1 MKVRDLM
8 SHPVHS
14 CSSKDSAD
22 RAANLMWE
30 HDVGSIPVIDSETGL
45 LGVVTDRDLAMAA
58 HLQNRHLSEIPVTAI
73 LRAQPF
79 TCSPDDTIGRAEQI
93 MAAHQVHRLPVVE
106 DGLVVG
112 ILSTNDLVRAASAG
126 WRQYK
131 AAAVV
136 QTLAAVS
143 APRRGSDAV
152 EDETVVGLDAL
163 RQIRDELRL
172 QIHLARADALDEWEK
187 AEAKWFRIQSQLS
200 MSEAGAAKAAKE
212 ATVARKQLVRE
223 MSDGYARVRES
234 LRSGA
239 DDAWARRE
247 HHHRARPPGRS
258 RGGGCRPAPARARG
272 VARRGRRAPRRGGG
286 TGPR

>member
-14 CSSKDSAD
+14 CSSRDTAD

-30 HDVGSIPVIDSETGL
+30 HDVGSIPVIDSEAGL

-58 HLQNRHLSEIPVTAI
+58 HLQNRHLSEIPVSAVMGP
-73 LRAQPF
+73 LPF
-79 TCSPDDTIGRAEQI
+79 TCSPEDSIGRAEQI
-93 MAAHQVHRLPVVE
+93 MSAHQIHRLPVVE

-112 ILSTNDLVRAASAG
+112 MLSTNDLVRAASAG

-131 AAAVV
+131 AAGIV
-136 QTLAAVS
+136 QTLAAIA
-143 APRRGSDAV
+143 APRKAVTVDAV
-152 EDETVVGLDAL
+152 GEPVAGLDAL

-200 MSEAGAAKAAKE
+200 MTEAGAAKAAKE
-212 ATVARKQLVRE
+212 ATVAWKQLVRE
-223 MSDGYARVRES
+223 MNDGYSRVRDS
-234 LRSGA
+234 LRSGLH
-239 DDAWARRE
+239 DA
-247 HHHRARPPGRS
+247 
-258 RGGGCRPAPARARG
+258 
-272 VARRGRRAPRRGGG
+272 
-286 TGPR
+286 

>member
-30 HDVGSIPVIDSETGL
+30 HDVGCIPVIDPDAGL
-45 LGVVTDRDLAMAA
+45 LGMVTDRDLAMAA
-58 HLQNRHLSEIPVTAI
+58 HLQNRHLSEIPLTAI
-73 LRAQPF
+73 LGPRPF
-79 TCSPDDTIGRAEQI
+79 TCSPEDSIGRAEQI

-112 ILSTNDLVRAASAG
+112 ILSTNDLLRAASAG

-131 AAAVV
+131 AASVV

-143 APRRGSDAV
+143 APRRATDSV
-152 EDETVVGLDAL
+152 EEPVAGIDAL

-200 MSEAGAAKAAKE
+200 MTEAGAAKAAKE
-212 ATVARKQLVRE
+212 ATVAWKQLVRE

-234 LRSGA
+234 LRSGLH
-239 DDAWARRE
+239 DA
-247 HHHRARPPGRS
+247 
-258 RGGGCRPAPARARG
+258 
-272 VARRGRRAPRRGGG
+272 
-286 TGPR
+286 